1 MLTANV
7 NKIKSVLLY
16 ITFIFNLLSVDFIIF
31 VWMGLF
37 STLNRRDLALD
48 F

>member
-1 MLTANV
+1 MLAANV
-7 NKIKSVLLY
+7 NKIKKSVLLY

-37 STLNRRDLALD
+37 FNIQKLC
-48 F
+48 

>member
-7 NKIKSVLLY
+7 NKIKSVFLY

-37 STLNRRDLALD
+37 FNIQKLC
-48 F
+48 

>member
-16 ITFIFNLLSVDFIIF
+16 IAFIFNLLSVDFIIF

-37 STLNRRDLALD
+37 FNIQKLC
-48 F
+48 

>member
-16 ITFIFNLLSVDFIIF
+16 ITFIFNLLSVDFIIL

-37 STLNRRDLALD
+37 FNIQKLC
-48 F
+48 

>member
-7 NKIKSVLLY
+7 NKIKIVLLY

-37 STLNRRDLALD
+37 FNIQKLC
-48 F
+48 